1 MVSSGSSAHAND
13 THCPKSPSM
22 ASGET
27 KPRGH
32 GKKWKPNLRGRV
44 SEEEKR
50 KETGVGGQ
58 RRFEE
63 GGEREGSAGFKRRG
77 RRRLFASASCGH
89 AGSGVCLLQISMEGG
104 RK

>member
-1 MVSSGSSAHAND
+1 
-13 THCPKSPSM
+13 M

-27 KPRGH
+27 MPRGH
-32 GKKWKPNLRGRV
+32 GKSGNLIGEAGFRRRRR
-44 SEEEKR
+44 SEK
-50 KETGVGGQ
+50 KTGVGGQ

-77 RRRLFASASCGH
+77 CRRLFASASCGH